1 MRLSLEV
8 SCWLIG
14 LVQLVVGTLNK
25 TQRQCKVK
33 IRREMPCS
41 TFSKTLLAA
50 ELVSREK
57 EVVING
63 VLSSSLPQSDFDV

>member
-14 LVQLVVGTLNK
+14 LVQPVVGTLNK
-25 TQRQCKVK
+25 TQRQFKVK